1 MNEETDPPAAV
12 AVSGEPI
19 PVADPPSNLEAWARA
34 SLRHM
39 WPGDDDDDP
48 QFLRGIE

>member
-1 MNEETDPPAAV
+1 MDDETEVPAGL
-12 AVSGEPI
+12 GEPASA